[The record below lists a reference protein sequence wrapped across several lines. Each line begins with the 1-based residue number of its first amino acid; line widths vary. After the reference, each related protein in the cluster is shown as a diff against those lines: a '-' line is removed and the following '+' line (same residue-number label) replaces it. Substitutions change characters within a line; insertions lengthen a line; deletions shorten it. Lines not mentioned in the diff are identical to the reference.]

1 MFVRRIRYTTTIQA
15 LLLVCLAALLPACDE
30 AASQEEESER
40 SAGFEAVITGAYEG
54 RVSGPGVLKLLPEA
68 GFDRQGYF
76 FLADDQGL
84 RPHGVTFVL
93 PRGTGPRR
101 YMLESPS
108 ALDIGTVPSVRVDR
122 DLGQATVSAAKNT
135 SGFLELT
142 AFPGEETGLTGS
154 EVAGRFEFETEDSE
168 GERIRVTGRF
178 SFTAE

>member
-1 MFVRRIRYTTTIQA
+1 MPVRARRNIAAVRL
-15 LLLVCLAALLPACDE
+15 LLLVCLAAVLPACDE

-40 SAGFEAVITGAYEG
+40 SAVGFEAVITGAYEG

-93 PRGTGPRR
+93 PRGTGPGKHT
-101 YMLESPS
+101 LESPS

-122 DLGQATVSAAKNT
+122 DLGQAAVSAEKNT

-142 AFPGEETGLTGS
+142 AFPAEETGLTGS
-154 EVAGRFEFETEDSE
+154 EVAGRFEFETENSE
-168 GERIRVTGRF
+168 GERIRV
-178 SFTAE
+178 